1 MFMRFVKKAG
11 KISLLIFIC
20 LVVLALPGY
29 TDEARPKLIFGDD
42 IYYPPYSYLD
52 ENGEPTG
59 YNVELAKAVGK
70 AMGYDVEIRLD
81 EWHLIREALEK
92 GEIDVISGIFHS
104 VERESLYSFSIDHS
118 AMTGD
123 IFTRQGVFLTTIDE
137 LRDQTVAVQKD
148 DIVAEYLD
156 GLGLNIKLIEVSTV
170 KDALMMVDEGTV
182 EYAGVL
188 KAPGLYI
195 LNEHGMTN
203 LKAQEFGF
211 LSQGYAMAVKK
222 GNEELLHILN
232 GGLQLVKATGEY
244 DIIYGKWL
252 SVLEE
257 KGIEYFFRRYKWVLV
272 SSGLLLIL
280 LIGTNLFLRHIV
292 EQRTRALKKMNF
304 NLLESE
310 YKNKAILKAL
320 PDIVFTLDGK
330 GLFLDCQQGGGHELF
345 LPKEVF
351 IGKNIE
357 EVLPTQIARKSI
369 NALRSVMETGVMEN
383 IEFDMEIE
391 NGKLSYEMRMVK
403 SGSNEIIAI
412 ARDITEDKK
421 RRERVE
427 FLSYHDQLTGLY
439 NRRFFV
445 EELHRLDVERN
456 YPLCIIMADVN
467 GLKLINDSFGHAVGD
482 NLIVKLAEVL
492 REACRADEI
501 ISRIGG
507 DEFVILI
514 PQIEDE
520 HAEQLIERIHGIA
533 SNVNVSS
540 VNLSVSFGW
549 DIKRSPDEDIQEI
562 FNRAEDMM
570 YKRKLI
576 EGPNMRGK
584 TVDTIINTI
593 NSKSKVEKE
602 HSENVARL
610 CKAFAKSLDFSERD
624 VRSMKTIGLLH
635 DIGKIA
641 INDELLYNKKS
652 LTAEEFEDIKK
663 HSEIG
668 YRILSSVNDFA
679 DIANFILHH
688 HERWDGMGY
697 PMGISGE
704 NIPLESRIIAIVDAY
719 DSMINDRH
727 YKNKMSVEEAKEE
740 LKRNAGTQ
748 FDPRLVSWFI
758 TKINPTE
765 QKPFS

>member
-1 MFMRFVKKAG
+1 MLMQWST
-11 KISLLIFIC
+11 KIRKTALSIFIC
-20 LVVLALPGY
+20 LVVMTLPGH

-52 ENGEPTG
+52 ENGDPTG

-70 AMGYDVEIRLD
+70 AMGYDVEVRLD
-81 EWHLIREALEK
+81 EWHMIRDALEK
-92 GEIDVISGIFHS
+92 GEIDVISGMFHS
-104 VERESLYSFSIDHS
+104 VEREQIYSFSIDHS

-123 IFTRQGVFLTTIDE
+123 IFTKQGIFLTTIDE

-156 GLGLNIKLIEVSTV
+156 GLGLNIKLLEVSTV
-170 KDALMMVDEGTV
+170 KDALMMVEDGTSQ
-182 EYAGVL
+182 YAGVL
-188 KAPGLYI
+188 SAPGHYI
-195 LNEHGMTN
+195 LNEYGLTN

-211 LSQGYAMAVKK
+211 LSQGYAMAVRK
-222 GNEELLHILN
+222 GDEDLIHILN
-232 GGLQLVKATGEY
+232 GGLQLVRATGEY
-244 DIIYGKWL
+244 DVIYGKWL
-252 SVLEE
+252 SMLEE
-257 KGIEYFFRRYKWVLV
+257 RGIEYYFRRYKWVLL
-272 SSGLLLIL
+272 STALLLIL
-280 LIGTNLFLRHIV
+280 LIGANLFLRYMV

-304 NLLESE
+304 DLLESE
-310 YKNKAILKAL
+310 YKNKAILNAL
-320 PDIVFTLDGK
+320 PDIVLTLDGK
-330 GLFLDCQQGGGHELF
+330 GTFQDCHHGIGQELF
-345 LPKEVF
+345 ESKEAF
-351 IGKNIE
+351 IGKTIE
-357 EVLPTQIARKSI
+357 EVFPPQLARKGM
-369 NALRSVMETGVMEN
+369 NALNAVMETGTMEN
-383 IEFDMEIE
+383 IEFDMDMET
-391 NGKLSYEMRMVK
+391 GTRSFEMRMVK
-403 SGSNEIIAI
+403 SGTNEVIVI

-467 GLKLINDSFGHAVGD
+467 GLKLINDSFGHTVGD
-482 NLIVKLAEVL
+482 NLIVKVAEVL
-492 REACRADEI
+492 KEACRADEI

-584 TVDTIINTI
+584 TVDTIIDTI
-593 NSKSKVEKE
+593 NAKSKVEKE
-602 HSENVARL
+602 HSENVAKL
-610 CKAFAKSLDFSERD
+610 CKAFAKSLDFTERD
-624 VRSMKTIGLLH
+624 VEAMKTIGLLH

-641 INDELLYNKKS
+641 INDDLLYKKAN
-652 LTAEEFEDIKK
+652 LTEDEFEDIKK

-688 HERWDGMGY
+688 HERWDGTGY

-704 NIPLESRIIAIVDAY
+704 EIPLESRIIAIVDAY
-719 DSMINDRH
+719 DAMINDRH

-740 LKRNAGTQ
+740 LKRNAGSQ

>member
-1 MFMRFVKKAG
+1 MFMRWVIKTG
-11 KISLLIFIC
+11 KIALLTYIC
-20 LVVLALPGY
+20 LVVLALPGF

-92 GEIDVISGIFHS
+92 GEIEVISGIFHS

-123 IFTRQGVFLTTIDE
+123 IFTKQGVFLTTIEE
-137 LRDQTVAVQKD
+137 LRDQTVAVQKE

-156 GLGLNIKLIEVSTV
+156 GLGLNIELIEVSTV
-170 KDALMMVDEGTV
+170 KDALMMVEEGTV
-182 EYAGVL
+182 KYAGVL

-195 LNEHGMTN
+195 LNEYGITD

-211 LSQGYAMAVKK
+211 LSQGYAMAVNK
-222 GNEELLHILN
+222 GNEELLNILN

-244 DIIYGKWL
+244 DLIYEKWL
-252 SVLEE
+252 SVFEE

-272 SSGLLLIL
+272 SSALVLIL
-280 LIGTNLFLRHIV
+280 LIGTNLFLRYKV

-310 YKNKAILKAL
+310 HKNKAILNAL
-320 PDIVFTLDGK
+320 PDIVFTLDGN
-330 GLFLDCQQGGGHELF
+330 GTFLDCQQGEGNELF

-351 IGKNIE
+351 IGKTIE
-357 EVLPTQIARKSI
+357 EIMPPQISKSSI
-369 NALRSVMETGVMEN
+369 RALREVMETGVMQI
-383 IEFDMEIE
+383 IEYDMEME
-391 NGKLSYEMRMVK
+391 RGTVSYEMRMVK
-403 SGSNEIIAI
+403 SRSNEVIAI
-412 ARDITEDKK
+412 ARNISEDKK

-427 FLSYHDQLTGLY
+427 FLSYHDQLTELY

-445 EELHRLDVERN
+445 EELNRLDVERN

-467 GLKLINDSFGHAVGD
+467 GLKLINDSFGHVVGD
-482 NLIVKLAEVL
+482 ELLVKVAEVL

-514 PQIEDE
+514 PKIENT
-520 HAEQLIERIHGIA
+520 HAEQLIDRIQTLAAG
-533 SNVNVSS
+533 VNVSS

-549 DIKRSPDEDIQEI
+549 NIKKNPDEEIQEV
-562 FNRAEDMM
+562 FNQAEDMM
-570 YKRKLI
+570 YRRKLV

-584 TVDTIINTI
+584 TVETIIDTI

-602 HSENVARL
+602 HSENVAKL
-610 CKAFAKSLDFSERD
+610 CKAFAKSLDFTERE
-624 VRSMKTIGLLH
+624 VEAMKTIGLLH

-641 INDELLYNKKS
+641 INDELLYNKVN
-652 LTAEEFEDIKK
+652 LTAEEFEDVKK

-688 HERWDGMGY
+688 HERWDGTGY
-697 PMGISGE
+697 PLGISGE
-704 NIPLESRIIAIVDAY
+704 AIPLESRIIAIVDAY
-719 DSMINDRH
+719 DAMINDRH

>member
-1 MFMRFVKKAG
+1 MFIRWITKTG
-11 KISLLIFIC
+11 KTALLVFIC
-20 LVVLALPGY
+20 LVVMTLPGQSAV
-29 TDEARPKLIFGDD
+29 TRPKLIFGDD

-59 YNVELAKAVGK
+59 YNVELARAVGN

-81 EWHLIREALEK
+81 EWHLIRDALEE
-92 GEIDVISGIFHS
+92 GEIDVISGMFHS
-104 VERESLYSFSIDHS
+104 EDRESIYSFSIDHS

-123 IFTRQGVFLTTIDE
+123 IFTKQGVFLTTIDE

-156 GLGLNIKLIEVSTV
+156 GLGLNIKLLEVSTV
-170 KDALMMVDEGTV
+170 KDALMMVEEGTV

-195 LNEHGMTN
+195 LSEYGIKD

-211 LSQGYAMAVKK
+211 LSQGYAMAVRK
-222 GNEELLHILN
+222 GDEDLIHILN
-232 GGLQLVKATGEY
+232 GGLQLVRATGEY

-252 SVLEE
+252 SALEE
-257 KGIEYFFRRYKWVLV
+257 RGIEYFFRRYKWVLV
-272 SSGLLLIL
+272 TSALLLIL
-280 LIGTNLFLRHIV
+280 LIGTNLFLRYMV

-310 YKNKAILKAL
+310 YKNKAILNAL
-320 PDIVFTLDGK
+320 PDIVFTLDGH
-330 GLFLDCQQGGGHELF
+330 GTFLDCQHGDGHELF
-345 LPKEVF
+345 APKEVF
-351 IGKNIE
+351 IGKTIE
-357 EVLPTQIARKSI
+357 EVLPSQIAKKSMT
-369 NALRSVMETGVMEN
+369 ALSTVMETGSMQN
-383 IEFDMEIE
+383 IEYDMAI
-391 NGKLSYEMRMVK
+391 GTGTLSFEMRMVR
-403 SGSNEIIAI
+403 SGPNEVIAI
-412 ARDITEDKK
+412 ARDITEDKI

-467 GLKLINDSFGHAVGD
+467 GLKLINDSFGHVVGD
-482 NLIVKLAEVL
+482 ELLIKVSEVL

-514 PQIEDE
+514 PNIENA
-520 HAEQLIERIHGIA
+520 HAEQLIERIQSLAAG
-533 SNVNVSS
+533 VKVSS

-549 DIKRSPDEDIQEI
+549 DVKKNPDEDIQEV
-562 FNRAEDMM
+562 FNNAEDMM
-570 YKRKLI
+570 YRRKLL

-584 TVDTIINTI
+584 TVDIIIDTI

-602 HSENVARL
+602 HSENVAKL
-610 CKAFAKSLDFSERD
+610 CKAFAKSLDFTERD
-624 VRSMKTIGLLH
+624 VEAMKTIGLLH

-641 INDELLYNKKS
+641 INDELLYKKTE
-652 LTAEEFEDIKK
+652 LTTEEFEDIKK

-688 HERWDGMGY
+688 HERWDGTGY

-704 NIPLESRIIAIVDAY
+704 EIPLESRIIAIVDAY
-719 DSMINDRH
+719 DAMINDRH
-727 YKNKMSVEEAKEE
+727 YKNKMSVEEAKAE
-740 LKRNAGTQ
+740 LKRKAGTQ

-765 QKPFS
+765 QKPFT

>member
-1 MFMRFVKKAG
+1 MIKTFDIKTG
-11 KISLLIFIC
+11 KITVLIIVCLLILSI
-20 LVVLALPGY
+20 PGF
-29 TDEARPKLIFGDD
+29 TDDARPKLVFGDD
-42 IYYPPYSYLD
+42 INYPPYSFLD
-52 ENGEPTG
+52 ENGEPSG

-92 GEIDVISGIFHS
+92 GEIDVISGMFHS
-104 VERESLYSFSIDHS
+104 VEREQIYSFSIDHS

-123 IFTRQGVFLTTIDE
+123 IFTKTGVFLTGIEE
-137 LRDQTVAVQKD
+137 LRNQSVAVQKA
-148 DIVAEYLD
+148 DIVMEYLD
-156 GLGLNIKLIEVSTV
+156 GLDMNINLIEVSTV
-170 KDALMMVDEGTV
+170 RDALMMVENGTV

-188 KAPGLYI
+188 KVPGLFI
-195 LNEHGMTN
+195 LNQYGIIGI
-203 LKAQEFGF
+203 KSQELGF
-211 LSQGYAMAVKK
+211 LSRGYAMAVRKD
-222 GNEELLHILN
+222 NEGLLLVLN

-244 DIIYGKWL
+244 DIIYNNWL
-252 SVLEE
+252 SVYEE
-257 KGIEYFFRRYKWVLV
+257 KGIEYFFRRYKWVLFSV
-272 SSGLLLIL
+272 ALLLIL
-280 LIGTNLFLRHIV
+280 LLVTNLVLRYMV

-304 NLLESE
+304 SLLESE
-310 YKNKAILKAL
+310 HKNKAIINAL
-320 PDIVFTLDGK
+320 PDIVFTLDGNGK
-330 GLFLDCQQGGGHELF
+330 FLDCQQGDGHVLYV
-345 LPKEVF
+345 PKDRF
-351 IGKNIE
+351 IGKTIE
-357 EVLPTQIARKSI
+357 EVMPTHISK
-369 NALRSVMETGVMEN
+369 NGMKALRDVLETGVMQS
-383 IEFDMEIE
+383 IEYDMELE
-391 NGKLSYEMRMVK
+391 DGTYTFEMRMVK
-403 SGSNEIIAI
+403 SKSNEVIAI
-412 ARDITEDKK
+412 GRNITEDKK

-427 FLSYHDQLTGLY
+427 YLSYHDQLTGLY

-456 YPLCIIMADVN
+456 FPLCIIMADVN

-482 NLIVKLAEVL
+482 ELLVKVAEVFK
-492 REACRADEI
+492 EACRADEI

-514 PQIEDE
+514 PKIQNS
-520 HAEQLIERIHGIA
+520 HAEQLIGRIQGLA
-533 SNVNVSS
+533 AKVNVSS
-540 VNLSVSFGW
+540 VSLSVSFGW
-549 DIKRSPDEDIQEI
+549 DVKKLPDEDIQEI

-570 YKRKLI
+570 YRRKLI

-584 TVDTIINTI
+584 TVEAIIDTI

-602 HSENVARL
+602 HSENVAKL

-624 VRSMKTIGLLH
+624 VQAMKTIGLLH

-641 INDELLYNKKS
+641 INDELLYKKAN
-652 LTAEEFEDIKK
+652 LTEEEFEDIKK

-688 HERWDGMGY
+688 HERWDGTGY

-704 NIPLESRIIAIVDAY
+704 AIPLESRIIAIVDAY
-719 DSMINDRH
+719 DSMINERH
-727 YKNKMSVEEAKEE
+727 YRNKMTVEEAKEE

>member
-1 MFMRFVKKAG
+1 MIKPLDMKTG
-11 KISLLIFIC
+11 KTALLIIVC
-20 LVVLALPGY
+20 LMILASPGF
-29 TDEARPKLIFGDD
+29 TDDVRPKLVFGDD

-52 ENGEPTG
+52 ENGVPTG
-59 YNVELAKAVGK
+59 YNVELAKAVGE

-81 EWHLIREALEK
+81 EWHLIRDALEK
-92 GEIDVISGIFHS
+92 GEIDVISGMFHS
-104 VERESLYSFSIDHS
+104 TERERSYSFSIDHS
-118 AMTGD
+118 AMNGD
-123 IFTRQGVFLTTIDE
+123 IFTKQSVFLNKVDE
-137 LRDQTVAVQKD
+137 LSNKTVAVQKE

-156 GLGLNIKLIEVSTV
+156 SLNLNIELIEVSTV
-170 KDALMMVDEGTV
+170 KDALMMVKNGTV
-182 EYAGVL
+182 DYAGVL
-188 KAPGLYI
+188 KVPGLYVLDQYGI
-195 LNEHGMTN
+195 TDI
-203 LKAQEFGF
+203 KAQEFGF

-222 GNEELLHILN
+222 GNEDLLLVLN

-244 DIIYGKWL
+244 EIIYNKWL
-252 SVLEE
+252 SVFEE
-257 KGIEYFFRRYKWVLV
+257 RGIEYFFRQYKWVLFSV
-272 SSGLLLIL
+272 ALLLIL
-280 LIGTNLFLRHIV
+280 LVATNLVLRYMV

-310 YKNKAILKAL
+310 NKNKAIIKAL
-320 PDIVFTLDGK
+320 PDIVFTLDGE
-330 GLFLDCQQGGGHELF
+330 GIFLDFQQGDGHELYV
-345 LPKEVF
+345 PKERF
-351 IGKNIE
+351 IGKSIE
-357 EVLPTQIARKSI
+357 EVMPSHMSKSSI
-369 NALRSVMETGVMEN
+369 KALREVLETGVMQS
-383 IEFDMEIE
+383 IEYDLELE
-391 NGKLSYEMRMVK
+391 SGKFSYEMRMVK
-403 SGSNEIIAI
+403 SRSNEVIAI
-412 ARDITEDKK
+412 ARNITEDKM

-467 GLKLINDSFGHAVGD
+467 GLKLINDSFGHVVGD
-482 NLIVKLAEVL
+482 ELLIKVAEVF

-514 PQIEDE
+514 PKIENK
-520 HAEQLIERIHGIA
+520 HTEQLIERIQELAA
-533 SNVNVSS
+533 SVNVSS
-540 VNLSVSFGW
+540 VNLSVSIGW
-549 DIKRSPDEDIQEI
+549 DVKKSHHEDVQEI

-570 YKRKLI
+570 YRKKLI

-584 TVDTIINTI
+584 TVETIIETI

-602 HSENVARL
+602 HSENVAKL
-610 CKAFAKSLDFSERD
+610 CKSFAKSLDFSERD
-624 VRSMKTIGLLH
+624 VQAMKTIGLLH

-641 INDELLYNKKS
+641 ISDDLLYDKAN
-652 LTAEEFEDIKK
+652 LTDVEFEDIKK

-679 DIANFILHH
+679 DMANFILHH

-704 NIPLESRIIAIVDAY
+704 AIPIESRIIAIVDAY
-719 DSMINDRH
+719 DVMIHGRH
-727 YKNKMSVEEAKEE
+727 YKEKMTVEEAKEE
-740 LKRNAGTQ
+740 LKRYAGTQ

>member
-1 MFMRFVKKAG
+1 MDKRLDIKAG
-11 KISLLIFIC
+11 KIALLIFIG
-20 LVVLALPGY
+20 LVILVSPGF
-29 TDEARPKLIFGDD
+29 TDEVRPKLVFGDD

-52 ENGEPTG
+52 ENGEPAG
-59 YNVELAKAVGK
+59 YNIELAKAVGK

-81 EWHLIREALEK
+81 EWHLIRTALEK
-92 GEIDVISGIFHS
+92 GEIDVISGIFQS
-104 VERESLYSFSIDHS
+104 VDRESLYSFSIDHS
-118 AMTGD
+118 AMVGD
-123 IFTRQGVFLTTIDE
+123 IFTRQDVFISTIDE
-137 LRDQTVAVQKD
+137 LRNQTVAVQKK

-156 GLGLNIKLIEVSTV
+156 GLNLNINLVEVSTV
-170 KDALMMVDEGTV
+170 KDALMMVEEGTV
-182 EYAGVL
+182 DYAGVL
-188 KAPGLYI
+188 KTPGIFI
-195 LNEHGMTN
+195 LNEYGITD
-203 LKAQEFGF
+203 LKAQEIGF
-211 LSQGYAMAVKK
+211 LSKGYAMAVKK

-252 SVLEE
+252 GVLEE
-257 KGIEYFFRRYKWVLV
+257 KGIEYYFRRYKWLLI

-280 LIGTNLFLRHIV
+280 LLGTNLFLRYMV

-304 NLLESE
+304 SLLESE
-310 YKNKAILKAL
+310 QKNKAIINAL
-320 PDIVFTLDGK
+320 PDIVFTLDGT
-330 GLFLDCQQGGGHELF
+330 GTFMDCQYGEEHKLF
-345 LPKEVF
+345 VPKAVL
-351 IGKNIE
+351 IGKTIE
-357 EVLPTQIARKSI
+357 EVLPPLAARKSM
-369 NALRSVMETGVMEN
+369 NALRAVMETGIMQN
-383 IEFDMEIE
+383 IEYDMEIE
-391 NGKLSYEMRMVK
+391 VGTLSYEMRMVK
-403 SGSNEIIAI
+403 SGSNEVIAI

-467 GLKLINDSFGHAVGD
+467 GLKLINDSFGHAIGD
-482 NLIVKLAEVL
+482 NLIVKVADVL

-501 ISRIGG
+501 ISRVGG

-514 PQIEDE
+514 PRIENE
-520 HAEQLIERIHGIA
+520 HAEKLIVRIQEIA
-533 SNVNVSS
+533 SSVNVSS

-549 DIKRSPDEDIQEI
+549 DIKRSPDEDVQEI

-570 YKRKLI
+570 YRMKLI

-584 TVDTIINTI
+584 TVDNIIETI

-602 HSENVARL
+602 HSENVAKL
-610 CKAFAKSLDFSERD
+610 CKAFAKSLDFSDRD
-624 VRSMKTIGLLH
+624 VRSMRTIGLLH

-641 INDELLYNKKS
+641 INDELLYKKVD
-652 LTAEEFEDIKK
+652 LTEEEFNDIKK

-668 YRILSSVNDFA
+668 YRILSSVNDLSEIA
-679 DIANFILHH
+679 DLILHH
-688 HERWDGMGY
+688 HERWDGTGY

-704 NIPLESRIIAIVDAY
+704 DIPLESRIIAIVDAY
-719 DSMINDRH
+719 DSMINERH
-727 YKNKMSVEEAKEE
+727 YKKKMSVEEAKEE

-748 FDPRLVSWFI
+748 FDPRLISWFI

-765 QKPFS
+765 QKPFL